1 MPTWGTPSWGA
12 DYGGRWLDWVRSH
25 PYITAGIVAAAIA
38 APLAVA
44 AADDDDNGPSS

>member
-1 MPTWGTPSWGA
+1 
-12 DYGGRWLDWVRSH
+12 VRSH

-44 AADDDDNGPSS
+44 ATSDDDGPNS